1 MAVTAPVAVLDM
13 IPNTSIEIDAPVT
26 VGGGGRTPD
35 PERAAVGC
43 PDAFDSTVKVPV
55 FAPISVGLKLI
66 PIEQLEAGTTGA
78 VQLLVTKKDV
88 PPVPL
93 TAALETTKSA
103 LPEFETEID
112 SEELASTIT

>member
-1 MAVTAPVAVLDM
+1 MS
-13 IPNTSIEIDAPVT
+13 PNTSTEIDVPVT

-35 PERAAVGC
+35 PERARVGC

-55 FAPISVGLKLI
+55 FTPVSAGLKLI
-66 PIEQLEAGTTGA
+66 PIEQLEPGTTGA
-78 VQLLVTKKDV
+78 VQLLATKNDV
-88 PPVPL
+88 LPVPL